1 MYRLSCESFKQR
13 NLAHNGRRSDVEVM
27 VKLFGWRIV
36 WALKLSGIQFDFID
50 EDLSNKSPL
59 LIRCNPV
66 YNKISAEGKE
76 IFGGE
81 KIGLIDLVLG
91 WLANTVCVLEVV
103 DGFKIIERERSPLL
117 SAWMRE
123 FAEVPLIIKNRPPYE
138 TLLAKFH
145 AVRQASLV
153 AAPPK

>member
-66 YNKISAEGKE
+66 YNKIS
-76 IFGGE
+76 
-81 KIGLIDLVLG
+81 
-91 WLANTVCVLEVV
+91 VV

-138 TLLAKFH
+138 KLLAKFH

-153 AAPPK
+153 AALPK